1 MVTPERE
8 KYYRSISQEEQ
19 AIRGLLIYKQHELKQ
34 RKRFAVTNSH
44 KVKRK
49 NSVRFIR
56 CLHSIRTIK
65 YQINCLKRQLPA
77 PLKHY
82 LDYDICCRC
91 GMHYK
96 HSEIAG
102 TFYCKLCG
110 QAIRPAS
117 WYRAERR

>member
-49 NSVRFIR
+49 
-56 CLHSIRTIK
+56 K
-65 YQINCLKRQLPA
+65 
-77 PLKHY
+77 
-82 LDYDICCRC
+82 
-91 GMHYK
+91 
-96 HSEIAG
+96 
-102 TFYCKLCG
+102 
-110 QAIRPAS
+110 
-117 WYRAERR
+117 